1 VVAEIVA
8 VDGCGVLKGGVA
20 DVDVAVFD
28 KTGKCSF
35 VHLGPVL
42 VWHWSNGHCGLI
54 GDRCPWLVVGVLM
67 AFGHYSKSSS
77 DFATFNEV
85 EATLPLH
92 KMWHHFAT
100 S

>member
-1 VVAEIVA
+1 MAEIVA
-8 VDGCGVLKGGVA
+8 VDGCGVLEGGVA

-54 GDRCPWLVVGVLM
+54 GQCSVAGCSEFLWLL
-67 AFGHYSKSSS
+67 
-77 DFATFNEV
+77 ATTV
-85 EATLPLH
+85 KVA
-92 KMWHHFAT
+92 
-100 S
+100 